1 MLHEELYDGCIVQLW
16 APETIGGRLQLS
28 ISAQPFAVDDLDECF
43 LRYRQRCEE
52 YGCNGPPLSAFF
64 SRLPEML
71 ILESVH
77 QEAGPLLGYG
87 YEECGL
93 RTSWMIPIFDPSDCI
108 GVVEY
113 SLTADVDLTHF
124 VSLTHFVEMN
134 WALEV
139 GTAIDFL
146 LINQNQLL

>member
-1 MLHEELYDGCIVQLW
+1 M
-16 APETIGGRLQLS
+16 
-28 ISAQPFAVDDLDECF
+28 
-43 LRYRQRCEE
+43 RYRQRCEE
-52 YGCNGPPLSAFF
+52 YGYSNGPPLSAFF

-71 ILESVH
+71 ILENVH

-87 YEECGL
+87 YKECGL
-93 RTSWMIPIFDPSDCI
+93 SASWMIPIFDPSESSSTSSDCI

-113 SLTADVDLTHF
+113 SFTEDVDLRHF
-124 VSLTHFVEMN
+124 GEMN
-134 WALEV
+134 GAFEV